1 GDVPYL
7 IEEAKKQITLEAKTK
22 GFTDIQSI
30 TIQNDSDWDQIN
42 LQARNLSL
50 FDDKILFH
58 LQNTSA
64 KFSKKALEILV
75 KQSQQKEFN
84 NIFVIVTDKLM
95 KAQQKTKWYQQIEK
109 DGTVIPVY
117 AFSAH
122 ELKQWLQLQ
131 LQQANFKTDAHI
143 IQLLADLTEGNLLA
157 AQQAIEKLK
166 LLYPNETLT
175 IAKVQTAISDNA
187 RFNVFELANET
198 ALGHAKKAIR
208 ILNGLKQEGVEPTLI
223 LWSLSR
229 QIREITELA
238 EKIAEGQTLISILQ
252 SQWQIKQPM
261 LKAAL
266 SRLPLK
272 VCENLLQH
280 CAQIDRMIKGAINRN
295 VWEAFELFI
304 LKCCSDRSR
313 PVTH

>member
-1 GDVPYL
+1 MIHGDVPYL

-175 IAKVQTAISDNA
+175 IANK
-187 RFNVFELANET
+187 
-198 ALGHAKKAIR
+198 
-208 ILNGLKQEGVEPTLI
+208 
-223 LWSLSR
+223 
-229 QIREITELA
+229 
-238 EKIAEGQTLISILQ
+238 
-252 SQWQIKQPM
+252 
-261 LKAAL
+261 
-266 SRLPLK
+266 
-272 VCENLLQH
+272 
-280 CAQIDRMIKGAINRN
+280 
-295 VWEAFELFI
+295 
-304 LKCCSDRSR
+304 
-313 PVTH
+313 